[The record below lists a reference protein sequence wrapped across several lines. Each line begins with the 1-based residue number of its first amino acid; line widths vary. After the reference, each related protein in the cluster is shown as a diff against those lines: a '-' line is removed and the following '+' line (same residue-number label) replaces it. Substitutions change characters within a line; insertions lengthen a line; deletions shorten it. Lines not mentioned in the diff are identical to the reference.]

1 MAPLRAEG
9 VLLRR
14 SRNPHNAAT
23 REFWSAQ
30 SGSLHRGSD
39 DAFFGKK
46 AREHVELMPPVDRES
61 IADFACGAGE
71 LLAHLA
77 PLVQIE
83 VASDYSEPMLGEAA
97 ARLIDSDIELL
108 HRDGLK
114 YAREATQRVWTTCG
128 GLNQYLEP
136 QSLQEWLRLF
146 AENEYAQALYGFD
159 CVDPHRYRTLRLH
172 SGYIERELRWSA
184 RMRLL
189 AHRIMTLPAGA
200 TRRTWAYL
208 GTPSMGYGYTPAHFR
223 ALAAEFGLCAE
234 FYSSRLYEYR
244 FHAVLRKTPA

>member
-1 MAPLRAEG
+1 M
-9 VLLRR
+9 RR
-14 SRNPHNAAT
+14 SNPDETAT
-23 REFWSAQ
+23 QEFWSAQ
-30 SGSLHRGSD
+30 NSSLHRGSD
-39 DAFFGKK
+39 DAFFDEK
-46 AREHVELMPPVDRES
+46 AHEHVVLMAPVDRVS

-83 VASDYSEPMLGEAA
+83 VASDYSESMLDEAA
-97 ARLIDSDIELL
+97 ARLVGSDIELVQ
-108 HRDGLK
+108 RDGLQ

-136 QSLQEWLRLF
+136 RSLQEWLRLF
-146 AENEYAQALYGFD
+146 AENEYAQALYVFD

-172 SGYIERELRWSA
+172 SGYVERELSRSA
-184 RMRLL
+184 RLRLL
-189 AHRIMTLPAGA
+189 ARRIVTLPAGA

-208 GTPSMGYGYTPAHFR
+208 GTPSMGYGYTPAYFR
-223 ALAAEFGLCAE
+223 ALAAELGLCAE

-244 FHAVLRKTPA
+244 FHAVLRKTAA